1 VSELVAPASAAKAA
15 IAAQT
20 IRLSASV
27 LLTKRPPEFVWWV
40 AFCSGKVV
48 DRFVLALVQVVLNDN
63 ARELLA
69 SLAGRQV
76 VAGPSLPA
84 IAVAAI

>member
-1 VSELVAPASAAKAA
+1 LFSP
-15 IAAQT
+15 
-20 IRLSASV
+20 
-27 LLTKRPPEFVWWV
+27 F
-40 AFCSGKVV
+40 
-48 DRFVLALVQVVLNDN
+48 VQVVLNDH